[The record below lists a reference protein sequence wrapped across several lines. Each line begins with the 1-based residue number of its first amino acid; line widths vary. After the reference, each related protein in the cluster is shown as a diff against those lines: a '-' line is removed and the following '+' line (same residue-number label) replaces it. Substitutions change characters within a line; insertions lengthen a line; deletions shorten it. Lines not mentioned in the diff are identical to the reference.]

1 MEILKKGEDYDKLK
15 PQYIIIICT
24 FDSSVGI

>member
-15 PQYIIIICT
+15 PQYIIICT